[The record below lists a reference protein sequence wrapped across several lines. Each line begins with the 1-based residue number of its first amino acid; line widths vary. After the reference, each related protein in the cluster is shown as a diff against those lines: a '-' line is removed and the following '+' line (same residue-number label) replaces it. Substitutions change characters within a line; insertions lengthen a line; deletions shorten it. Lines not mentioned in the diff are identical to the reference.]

1 VDVCV
6 CVGEYEG
13 YNDAFDFDWSVGGP
27 MDLSAEVKMQAKL
40 HTHSLTHS
48 HDGEQQQE
56 ETSQE
61 ETVMPPA
68 PPTTHTDTDTES
80 HS

>member
-1 VDVCV
+1 V

-13 YNDAFDFDWSVGGP
+13 YNDAFDFDWSAGGP

-48 HDGEQQQE
+48 HDGKEQQQQ